1 MRWTGPPFCVSLT
14 AASSL
19 ISRTRGDTSGNLVPV
34 ATGPWSD
41 DEINTTVDIY
51 FQMLTLELAE
61 EPYVKAAYQREVART
76 VDRSIGS
83 IGKKLSNISA
93 VLDEINAVWIPGY
106 RTACRRLSWVGR
118 ERCSQYR
125 ARPLAD
131 SRAPR
136 T

>member
-1 MRWTGPPFCVSLT
+1 MKANSRGAVDPTISSVSLR
-14 AASSL
+14 AASSW
-19 ISRTRGDTSGNLVPV
+19 ISRTRGNTSGNLVPV

-61 EPYVKAAYQREVART
+61 EPYVKAEYQRDIARI

-93 VLDEINAVWIPGY
+93 AVSYTHLTLPTKRI
-106 RTACRRLSWVGR
+106 V
-118 ERCSQYR
+118 
-125 ARPLAD
+125 
-131 SRAPR
+131 
-136 T
+136 